1 MSAAACE
8 VGASASTDDAK
19 STPFSQQCVTLSKQE
34 HIELV
39 MQARSWKSLHERA
52 VRRNQWLHSLLR
64 RQHDQAEQRESAL
77 QGQLDLAQAKIR
89 DLQLRMY
96 GRKSERR
103 WSVEGR
109 SRDSAAAQR
118 PRGQQRGAPG
128 HARTRLR
135 HLSGCEETVE
145 LDAPQ
150 CPACGASLSL
160 FPGTDDSE
168 VLEID
173 VRAYRRVIRRQRY
186 RCGCGCGV
194 LPRIV
199 AAPAP
204 PRLIERGK
212 FGISVWVKVL
222 LDKFLYGRPSQRL
235 LHELADHGLC
245 MSAGTLAGGLHTLA
259 PLFAPLHEA
268 LRDKLR
274 SEPHWH
280 ADETRWEVF
289 VELQGKVGHRW
300 YLWVFQSRS
309 VVHYVLDESRSS
321 TVVESELAGVEHGY
335 LSCDRHGAYKKHARQ
350 HPGIVLA
357 FCWAHQR
364 RDWLMLGNDHPEL
377 QAWAMQWVEQIAQL
391 YHLHGL
397 RAQAGAHGGANGGEF
412 AALDAQLRRAV
423 QGMAEQRDAAL
434 ADATTHSA
442 ARKVL
447 LSMKRHWAG
456 LTVFVEQPWLAMD
469 NNAAER
475 AIRLAVVGR
484 KNFYGSGSQWSGQL
498 AATMYSVLM
507 TARLWGLN
515 ARTWLSQYLQACADN
530 GNRAPADLSGFVP
543 WAMDAARLAAMRAVH
558 TGCDEHHGIDSS

>member
-1 MSAAACE
+1 MSAVACE
-8 VGASASTDDAK
+8 ADASASVEDAK
-19 STPFSQQCVTLSKQE
+19 RTPFSQEWVTLSKQH

-52 VRRNQWLHSLLR
+52 VRREQWLRGALR
-64 RQHDQAEQRESAL
+64 RQHELAQQREAAL
-77 QGQLDLAQAKIR
+77 RAQLELAQAKIR
-89 DLQLRMY
+89 DLQQRMY

-103 WSVEGR
+103 WSVEGLLR
-109 SRDSAAAQR
+109 TGGASVRA
-118 PRGQQRGAPG
+118 RGQQRGAPG
-128 HARTRLR
+128 HARTQLT
-135 HLSGCEETVE
+135 HLCAIEETVE

-150 CPACGASLSL
+150 CPACGEPLHE

-173 VRAYRRVIRRQRY
+173 VKAYRRVIRRRRY
-186 RCGCGCGV
+186 RSGCDCGV
-194 LPRIV
+194 VPGIV

-212 FGISVWVKVL
+212 FGISVWVTVL
-222 LDKFLYGRPSQRL
+222 LSKFLYGCPSHRL
-235 LHELADHGLC
+235 LQELADHGLP
-245 MSAGTLAGGLHTLA
+245 MSAGTLAGGLQALA
-259 PLFAPLHEA
+259 PLFEPLNEA
-268 LRDKLR
+268 LREKLR

-289 VELQGKVGHRW
+289 VELEGKLGHRW

-321 TVVESELAGVEHGY
+321 SVVEAELAGVESGH

-377 QAWAMQWVEQIAQL
+377 KAYAMQWVERIGQL
-391 YHLHGL
+391 YHLHGS
-397 RAQAGAHGGANGGEF
+397 RAE
-412 AALDAQLRRAV
+412 AASDSREYVELDARLRGAV
-423 QGMAEQRDAAL
+423 QAMAEQRDAAL
-434 ADATTHSA
+434 ADTSTQRA

-447 LSMKRHWAG
+447 QSMKNHWAG
-456 LTVFVEQPWLAMD
+456 LTVFVEQPWLALD

-475 AIRLAVVGR
+475 AIRPAVVGR
-484 KNFYGSGSQWSGQL
+484 KNFYGSGSQWSGHL

-515 ARTWLSQYLQACADN
+515 ARTWLTQYLHACTDN
-530 GNRAPADLSGFVP
+530 GNRAPEDLTPFLP
-543 WAMDAARLAAMRAVH
+543 WAMDAARLAGLRTVRAGGDSH
-558 TGCDEHHGIDSS
+558 DGIDTS

>member
-8 VGASASTDDAK
+8 AEASASVADAK
-19 STPFSQQCVTLSKQE
+19 RTPFSRQWVTLSKQE

-39 MQARSWKSLHERA
+39 MQARYWKSQHARA
-52 VRRNQWLHSLLR
+52 VQRERRLHSALR
-64 RQHDQAEQRESAL
+64 AQQQQAEQREAAL
-77 QGQLDLAQAKIR
+77 RSQLQLAQAKIR
-89 DLQLRMY
+89 DLQQRMY

-103 WSVEGR
+103 WSVEGALP
-109 SRDSAAAQR
+109 AAAASPR

-128 HARTRLR
+128 HARTRLT
-135 HLSGCEETVE
+135 HLPCIEETVE
-145 LDAPQ
+145 LDWPQ
-150 CPACGASLSL
+150 CPACGEPLHE
-160 FPGTDDSE
+160 FPGSDDSE

-173 VRAYRRVIRRQRY
+173 VKAYRRVIRRRRY

-194 LPRIV
+194 VPGIV
-199 AAPAP
+199 TAPAP

-212 FGISVWVKVL
+212 FGISVWVTVL
-222 LDKFLYGRPSQRL
+222 LDKFLYGRPSHRL
-235 LHELADHGLC
+235 LQELADHGLP
-245 MSAGTLAGGLHTLA
+245 MSAGTLAGGLQALA
-259 PLFAPLHEA
+259 PLFVPLEQA
-268 LRDKLR
+268 LLTKLR

-289 VELQGKVGHRW
+289 VELEGKLGHRW

-309 VVHYVLDESRSS
+309 VVHYVLDKSRSS
-321 TVVESELAGVEHGY
+321 SVVEAELAGVEHGH

-377 QAWAMQWVEQIAQL
+377 KAYAMQWVERIGQL

-397 RAQAGAHGGANGGEF
+397 RAQAASDSCEHVE
-412 AALDAQLRRAV
+412 LDAQLRGAV

-434 ADATTHSA
+434 ADASTHRA

-447 LSMKRHWAG
+447 QSMKNHWAG
-456 LTVFVEQPWLAMD
+456 LTVFVEQPWLALD

-475 AIRLAVVGR
+475 AIRPAVVGR

-515 ARTWLSQYLQACADN
+515 ARSWLSQYLHACAAN
-530 GNRAPADLSGFVP
+530 GNRAPEDLTPFVP
-543 WAMDAARLAAMRAVH
+543 WAMEAARLAALRAAH
-558 TGCDEHHGIDSS
+558 AGSDSRAGIDTS

>member
-1 MSAAACE
+1 M
-8 VGASASTDDAK
+8 T
-19 STPFSQQCVTLSKQE
+19 
-34 HIELV
+34 
-39 MQARSWKSLHERA
+39 
-52 VRRNQWLHSLLR
+52 
-64 RQHDQAEQRESAL
+64 
-77 QGQLDLAQAKIR
+77 
-89 DLQLRMY
+89 
-96 GRKSERR
+96 
-103 WSVEGR
+103 
-109 SRDSAAAQR
+109 
-118 PRGQQRGAPG
+118 
-128 HARTRLR
+128 
-135 HLSGCEETVE
+135 HLSACEETVE
-145 LDAPQ
+145 LDVPQ

-160 FPGTDDSE
+160 FRGTDNSE
-168 VLEID
+168 VLEIE

-186 RCGCGCGV
+186 RCGCDCGV

-204 PRLIERGK
+204 ARLIERGK
-212 FGISVWVKVL
+212 FGISVWVNVL
-222 LDKFLYGRPSQRL
+222 LDKFLYGCPSQRL
-235 LHELADHGLC
+235 LHELADHGLP
-245 MSAGTLAGGLHTLA
+245 MAAGTLAGGLRTLS

-321 TVVESELAGVEHGY
+321 SVVEAELAGVERGY

-377 QAWAMQWVEQIAQL
+377 QALAMQWVEQIGQL
-391 YHLHGL
+391 YRLHGL
-397 RAQAGAHGGANGGEF
+397 RAQADVRGGQV
-412 AALDAQLRRAV
+412 AALDAELRGAV
-423 QGMAEQRDAAL
+423 QRMAQQRDAAL

-447 LSMKRHWAG
+447 LSMHKHWAG

-475 AIRLAVVGR
+475 AIRPAVVGR

-515 ARTWLSQYLQACADN
+515 ARTWLSQYLHACADN
-530 GNRAPADLSGFVP
+530 GNRAPADIGDFLP

-558 TGCDEHHGIDSS
+558 TGCGEPPRHRQLMSIYCGREFGAEDIQAIRQLIEHHPGMRRAALSRKLCELFDWVQPNGELKDMTCRVALLRMQADGLITLPASRMSRPRSRAHFPPTPATDAHTALLQPVHESPS

>member
-1 MSAAACE
+1 MSAVACE
-8 VGASASTDDAK
+8 AGASASTEDAK
-19 STPFSQQCVTLSKQE
+19 PTLFSQQRVTLSKQE

-39 MQARSWKSLHERA
+39 MQARSWRSLHERA
-52 VRRNQWLHSLLR
+52 VRRNEWLHKLLR
-64 RQHDQAEQRESAL
+64 RRHEQAQQRESAL
-77 QGQLDLAQAKIR
+77 RGELDLAQAKIR

-96 GRKSERR
+96 GRKSEQR
-103 WSVEGR
+103 WAVE
-109 SRDSAAAQR
+109 SRVRERAASLRA
-118 PRGQQRGAPG
+118 RGQQRGARG
-128 HARTRLR
+128 HARTRLTQ
-135 HLSGCEETVE
+135 LSACEETVE
-145 LDAPQ
+145 LDSPQ
-150 CPACGASLSL
+150 CPACGTPLQA

-168 VLEID
+168 VVEID
-173 VRAYRRVIRRQRY
+173 VRAYRRVIRRQRW

-212 FGISVWVKVL
+212 FGVSVWVHVL

-235 LHELADHGLC
+235 LHALADHGLP
-245 MSAGTLAGGLHTLA
+245 MSAGTLAGGLRTLA
-259 PLFAPLHEA
+259 PLFAPLQEA
-268 LRDKLR
+268 LREKLR

-321 TVVESELAGVEHGY
+321 RVVEAELAGVEHGL
-335 LSCDRHGAYKKHARQ
+335 LSCDRHSAYQKHARQ

-397 RAQAGAHGGANGGEF
+397 RAQAAAQGGEY
-412 AALDAQLRRAV
+412 AALDAQLRGAV
-423 QGMAEQRDAAL
+423 QGMAERRDAAL
-434 ADATTHSA
+434 ADAATHSA

-456 LTVFVEQPWLAMD
+456 LTVFVEQPCLAMD

-475 AIRLAVVGR
+475 AIRPAVVGR

-530 GNRAPADLSGFVP
+530 GNRAPADISGFLP
-543 WAMDAARLAAMRAVH
+543 WTMDAARLAHMRAVR
-558 TGCDEHHGIDSS
+558 TGGDDQEGLDTS

>member
-8 VGASASTDDAK
+8 VGAIASTDDAK
-19 STPFSQQCVTLSKQE
+19 PTPFSQQWVTLSKQE

-52 VRRNQWLHSLLR
+52 VRRNQWLQTLLR
-64 RQHDQAEQRESAL
+64 RQHDQAGQREAAL
-77 QGQLDLAQAKIR
+77 RGQLDLAQAKIR

-103 WSVEGR
+103 WAVEGR
-109 SRDSAAAQR
+109 LREHAASLRA
-118 PRGQQRGAPG
+118 RGQQRGAPG
-128 HARTRLR
+128 HARTRLT
-135 HLSGCEETVE
+135 HLRACEETVE
-145 LDAPQ
+145 LDSPQ
-150 CPACGASLSL
+150 CPACGAALSV

-186 RCGCGCGV
+186 RCGCSCGV

-212 FGISVWVKVL
+212 FGISVWVNVL

-235 LHELADHGLC
+235 LHELADHGLP
-245 MSAGTLAGGLHTLA
+245 MSAGTLAGGLQALA

-268 LRDKLR
+268 LRD
-274 SEPHWH
+274 
-280 ADETRWEVF
+280 ETRWEVF
-289 VELQGKVGHRW
+289 VELEGKVGHRW

-321 TVVESELAGVEHGY
+321 SVVEAELAGVEHGH

-397 RAQAGAHGGANGGEF
+397 RVQAAAHGAEY
-412 AALDAQLRRAV
+412 AALDAQLRCAV
-423 QGMAEQRDAAL
+423 QRMAEQRDAAL
-434 ADATTHSA
+434 ADAATHSA

-447 LSMKRHWAG
+447 HSMHKHWAG

-475 AIRLAVVGR
+475 AIRPAVVGR
-484 KNFYGSGSQWSGQL
+484 KNFYGSGSQCSGQL

-507 TARLWGLN
+507 TAKLWGLN
-515 ARTWLSQYLQACADN
+515 ARTWLSQYLHACADN
-530 GNRAPADLSGFVP
+530 GNRAPADLSGFLP
-543 WAMDAARLAAMRAVH
+543 WAMDAARLAAMRAGH
-558 TGCDEHHGIDSS
+558 TGCDDPHGIDTS

>member
-8 VGASASTDDAK
+8 ADASASVEDAK
-19 STPFSQQCVTLSKQE
+19 RTPFSQEWVTLSKQQ

-39 MQARSWKSLHERA
+39 MQARSWRSLHERA
-52 VRRNQWLHSLLR
+52 VQRNQWLRGVLR
-64 RQHDQAEQRESAL
+64 CQHEQAQRREAAL
-77 QGQLDLAQAKIR
+77 HARLELAEAKIR
-89 DLQLRMY
+89 DLQQRMY
-96 GRKSERR
+96 GRKNERR
-103 WSVEGR
+103 WDVEGTLHTPAVR
-109 SRDSAAAQR
+109 PH
-118 PRGQQRGAPG
+118 PRGQQRGTAG

-135 HLSGCEETVE
+135 HLPCVEETVE
-145 LDAPQ
+145 LDSPQ
-150 CPACGASLSL
+150 CPACGEPLHV

-173 VRAYRRVIRRQRY
+173 VRSYRRVIRRRRY
-186 RCGCGCGV
+186 RCGCSCTVVPG
-194 LPRIV
+194 IV

-212 FGISVWVKVL
+212 FGISVWVTVL
-222 LDKFLYGRPSQRL
+222 LDKFLYGRPSHRL
-235 LHELADHGLC
+235 LQELADHGLP
-245 MSAGTLAGGLHTLA
+245 MSAGTLAGGLQALA
-259 PLFAPLHEA
+259 PLFAPLNQA
-268 LRDKLR
+268 LVAKLR

-289 VELQGKVGHRW
+289 VELEGKLGHRW

-309 VVHYVLDESRSS
+309 VVHYVLDESRSAS
-321 TVVESELAGVEHGY
+321 VVQAELAGVEHGH
-335 LSCDRHGAYKKHARQ
+335 LNCDRHGAYKKHARQ

-377 QAWAMQWVEQIAQL
+377 KAYAMQWVEQIGRL

-397 RAQAGAHGGANGGEF
+397 RAHAVAQGGDF
-412 AALDAQLRRAV
+412 ASLDTQLRQAV
-423 QGMAEQRDAAL
+423 QGMAEQRDTAL
-434 ADATTHSA
+434 ADTSTHRA

-447 LSMKRHWAG
+447 QSMKNHWAG
-456 LTVFVEQPWLAMD
+456 LTVFVEQPWLALD

-475 AIRLAVVGR
+475 AIRPAVVGR
-484 KNFYGSGSQWSGQL
+484 KNFYGSGSQWSGHL

-515 ARTWLSQYLQACADN
+515 ARTWLSQYLHACADN
-530 GNRAPADLSGFVP
+530 GNRAPEDLTPFLP
-543 WAMDAARLAAMRAVH
+543 WAMDAARLAALRAVRAGSDSH
-558 TGCDEHHGIDSS
+558 DGIDTS

>member
-1 MSAAACE
+1 M
-8 VGASASTDDAK
+8 DDAK
-19 STPFSQQCVTLSKQE
+19 PTLFSQQWVTLTKQE

-39 MQARSWKSLHERA
+39 MRARSWRSLHERA
-52 VRRNQWLHSLLR
+52 VRRNQWLRGLLR
-64 RQHDQAEQRESAL
+64 RQHEQAEQRETAL
-77 QGQLDLAQAKIR
+77 RCQLDLAQAKLR

-103 WSVEGR
+103 WAVEGGVR
-109 SRDSAAAQR
+109 EQAASLR

-128 HARTRLR
+128 HARTRLT
-135 HLSGCEETVE
+135 HLPACQETVE
-145 LDAPQ
+145 LDSPQ
-150 CPACGASLSL
+150 CPACGLPL
-160 FPGTDDSE
+160 HVFPGTDDSE

-186 RCGCGCGV
+186 RCGCSCGV
-194 LPRIV
+194 LPGIV

-212 FGISVWVKVL
+212 FGISVWVGAL
-222 LDKFLYGRPSQRL
+222 LDKFLYGRASHRL
-235 LHELADHGLC
+235 LHELADHGVP
-245 MSAGTLAGGLHTLA
+245 MSAGTLAGGLRALA
-259 PLFAPLHEA
+259 PLFAPLDEA

-280 ADETRWEVF
+280 ADETRWQVF
-289 VELQGKVGHRW
+289 VELDGKIGHRW

-321 TVVESELAGVEHGY
+321 SVVEAELAGVERGH
-335 LSCDRHGAYKKHARQ
+335 LSCDRHGAYKKHARL

-377 QAWAMQWVEQIAQL
+377 QEWAMQWVEQIAQL
-391 YHLHGL
+391 YHLQGL
-397 RAQAGAHGGANGGEF
+397 RAQAAAQGGDF
-412 AALDAQLRRAV
+412 VALDAQLRSAV
-423 QGMAEQRDAAL
+423 QRMAEQRDAAL
-434 ADATTHSA
+434 AGAATHSA

-447 LSMKRHWAG
+447 HSMKKHWAG
-456 LTVFVEQPWLAMD
+456 LTAFVEQQWLAMD

-475 AIRLAVVGR
+475 AIRPAVVGR

-507 TARLWGLN
+507 TSKLWGLN
-515 ARTWLSQYLQACADN
+515 ARTWLGQYLHTCADN
-530 GNRAPADLSGFVP
+530 GNRAPSDLSSFLP
-543 WAMDAARLAAMRAVH
+543 WAMDAGRLAAMRAVRV
-558 TGCDEHHGIDSS
+558 GCSHDDGIDSS

>member
-1 MSAAACE
+1 MSTVACE
-8 VGASASTDDAK
+8 AGPSVSTDDAK
-19 STPFSQQCVTLSKQE
+19 ATPFSQQWVKLTKQE
-34 HIELV
+34 YIELV

-52 VRRNQWLHSLLR
+52 VRRNQWLHGLLR
-64 RQHDQAEQRESAL
+64 RQRDQAEQRELAL
-77 QGQLDLAQAKIR
+77 RAQLDLAQAKIR

-103 WSVEGR
+103 WSVEGLA
-109 SRDSAAAQR
+109 RDRAAALR

-128 HARTRLR
+128 HARTRLT
-135 HLSGCEETVE
+135 HLGGCEETVE
-145 LDAPQ
+145 LESPQ
-150 CPACGASLSL
+150 CPRCGASLSI

-168 VLEID
+168 VLEIE
-173 VRAYRRVIRRQRY
+173 VRAYRRVIRRRRY

-212 FGISVWVKVL
+212 FGISVWVNVL
-222 LDKFLYGRPSQRL
+222 LDKFLYGCPSQRL
-235 LHELADHGLC
+235 LRELADHGLP
-245 MSAGTLAGGLHTLA
+245 MSAGTLAGGLRTLA
-259 PLFAPLHEA
+259 PLFEPLHEA
-268 LRDKLR
+268 LREKLR

-309 VVHYVLDESRSS
+309 VVHYVLDESRSCS
-321 TVVESELAGVEHGY
+321 VVEAELAGVEHGY

-357 FCWAHQR
+357 YCWAHQR

-377 QAWAMQWVEQIAQL
+377 QAWAMQWVEQIGQL
-391 YHLHGL
+391 YRLHGL
-397 RAQAGAHGGANGGEF
+397 RARAAAQGADGAEY
-412 AALDAQLRRAV
+412 AVLDAQLRCAV
-423 QGMAEQRDAAL
+423 QCMAEQRDAAL
-434 ADATTHSA
+434 ADAATHSA

-447 LSMKRHWAG
+447 LSMNKHWAG

-475 AIRLAVVGR
+475 AIRPAVVGR
-484 KNFYGSGSQWSGQL
+484 KNFYGSGSLWSGQL

-515 ARTWLSQYLQACADN
+515 ARTWLSQYLHACAAS
-530 GNRAPADLSGFVP
+530 GNRAPPDISGFLP

-558 TGCDEHHGIDSS
+558 TGRGGHHGIDTS

>member
-1 MSAAACE
+1 VE
-8 VGASASTDDAK
+8 DAK
-19 STPFSQQCVTLSKQE
+19 RTPFSQEWVTLSKQE

-39 MQARSWKSLHERA
+39 MQARYWKSQHERA
-52 VRRNQWLHSLLR
+52 VQREQRLHSALR
-64 RQHDQAEQRESAL
+64 AQHLQAEQREAAFRSQL
-77 QGQLDLAQAKIR
+77 QLAQAKIR
-89 DLQLRMY
+89 DLQQRMY

-103 WSVEGR
+103 WSVEGALHT
-109 SRDSAAAQR
+109 AAAASSR

-128 HARTRLR
+128 HGRVRLK
-135 HLSGCEETVE
+135 HLPCIEETIEV
-145 LDAPQ
+145 DSPQ
-150 CPACGASLSL
+150 CPACGEPLHE

-173 VRAYRRVIRRQRY
+173 VKAYRRVIRRRRY

-194 LPRIV
+194 VPGIV
-199 AAPAP
+199 TAPAP

-212 FGISVWVKVL
+212 FGISVWVTVL
-222 LDKFLYGRPSQRL
+222 LDKFLYGCPSHRL
-235 LHELADHGLC
+235 LQELANHGLP
-245 MSAGTLAGGLHTLA
+245 MSAGTLGGGLQALA
-259 PLFAPLHEA
+259 PLFAPLNEA
-268 LRDKLR
+268 LREKLR

-289 VELQGKVGHRW
+289 VEVEGKLGHRW

-321 TVVESELAGVEHGY
+321 SVVEAELAGVEHGH

-377 QAWAMQWVEQIAQL
+377 KAYAMQWVEQIAQL
-391 YHLHGL
+391 YQLHGS
-397 RAQAGAHGGANGGEF
+397 RA
-412 AALDAQLRRAV
+412 AATLDSREYVELDAQLRRVV

-434 ADATTHSA
+434 ADTSTHRA

-447 LSMKRHWAG
+447 QSMKNHWAG
-456 LTVFVEQPWLAMD
+456 LTVFIEQPWLALD

-475 AIRLAVVGR
+475 AIRPAVVGR
-484 KNFYGSGSQWSGQL
+484 KSFYGSGSQWSGHL

-507 TARLWGLN
+507 TAKLWGLN
-515 ARTWLSQYLQACADN
+515 ARTWLSQYLHACADN
-530 GNRAPADLSGFVP
+530 GNRAPEDLTPFLP
-543 WAMDAARLAAMRAVH
+543 WAMDVARLAALRAVR
-558 TGCDEHHGIDSS
+558 TSSDSPDGIDTS

>member
-1 MSAAACE
+1 MSAAAYE
-8 VGASASTDDAK
+8 EGASAAAADAK
-19 STPFSQQCVTLSKQE
+19 PTPFSQQWVALTKQE

-39 MQARSWKSLHERA
+39 QQAHSNKSLHERA
-52 VRRNQWLHSLLR
+52 VRRNQWLRTLLR
-64 RQHDQAEQRESAL
+64 RQHEQAEQRESAL
-77 QGQLDLAQAKIR
+77 RAQLDLAQAKIR

-109 SRDSAAAQR
+109 GREHAASLR
-118 PRGQQRGAPG
+118 PRGQQSGAPG
-128 HARTRLR
+128 HARTRLT
-135 HLSGCEETVE
+135 HLSASEETVE
-145 LDAPQ
+145 FDSPQ
-150 CPACGASLSL
+150 CPACGAPLSI

-168 VLEID
+168 VLEIA
-173 VRAYRRVIRRQRY
+173 VRAWRRVIRRRRY
-186 RCGCGCGV
+186 RCGCRCGV

-212 FGISVWVKVL
+212 FGISVWVNVL

-235 LHELADHGLC
+235 LHELADHGLP
-245 MSAGTLAGGLHTLA
+245 MSAGTLAGGLRALA
-259 PLFAPLHEA
+259 PLFTPLHEA
-268 LRDKLR
+268 LREKLR

-289 VELQGKVGHRW
+289 VELPGKVGHRC

-321 TVVESELAGVEHGY
+321 SVVEAELAGVERGY

-391 YHLHGL
+391 YRLHGL
-397 RAQAGAHGGANGGEF
+397 RAQADVRGGEF
-412 AALDAQLRRAV
+412 AALDAELRCAV
-423 QGMAEQRDAAL
+423 QRMAEQRDAAL
-434 ADATTHSA
+434 ADAATHSA

-447 LSMKRHWAG
+447 LSMHKHWAG

-475 AIRLAVVGR
+475 ALRPAVVGR
-484 KNFYGSGSQWSGQL
+484 KNFYGSGSPWSGQL
-498 AATMYSVLM
+498 AATM
-507 TARLWGLN
+507 
-515 ARTWLSQYLQACADN
+515 
-530 GNRAPADLSGFVP
+530 
-543 WAMDAARLAAMRAVH
+543 
-558 TGCDEHHGIDSS
+558 

>member
-8 VGASASTDDAK
+8 AEASASVADAK
-19 STPFSQQCVTLSKQE
+19 RTPFSRQWVTLSKQE

-39 MQARSWKSLHERA
+39 MQARYWKSQHARA
-52 VRRNQWLHSLLR
+52 VQRERRLHSALR
-64 RQHDQAEQRESAL
+64 AQQQQAEQREAAL
-77 QGQLDLAQAKIR
+77 RSQLQLAQAKIR
-89 DLQLRMY
+89 DLQQRMY

-103 WSVEGR
+103 WSVEGALP
-109 SRDSAAAQR
+109 AAAASPR

-128 HARTRLR
+128 HARTRLT
-135 HLSGCEETVE
+135 HLPCIEETVE
-145 LDAPQ
+145 LDWPQ
-150 CPACGASLSL
+150 CPACGEPLHE
-160 FPGTDDSE
+160 FPGSDDSE

-173 VRAYRRVIRRQRY
+173 VKAYRRVIRRRRY

-194 LPRIV
+194 VPGIV
-199 AAPAP
+199 TAPAP

-212 FGISVWVKVL
+212 FGISVWVTVL
-222 LDKFLYGRPSQRL
+222 LDKFLYGRPSHRL
-235 LHELADHGLC
+235 LQELADHGLP
-245 MSAGTLAGGLHTLA
+245 MSAGTLAGGLQTLA
-259 PLFAPLHEA
+259 PLFVPLNEA
-268 LRDKLR
+268 LREKLR

-289 VELQGKVGHRW
+289 VELEGKLGHRW

-321 TVVESELAGVEHGY
+321 SVVEAELAGVEHGH

-377 QAWAMQWVEQIAQL
+377 KAYAMQWVERIGQL

-397 RAQAGAHGGANGGEF
+397 RAQAASDSCEHVE
-412 AALDAQLRRAV
+412 LDAQLRGAV

-434 ADATTHSA
+434 ADASTHRA

-447 LSMKRHWAG
+447 QSMKNHWAG
-456 LTVFVEQPWLAMD
+456 LTVFVEQPWLTLD

-475 AIRLAVVGR
+475 AIRPAVVGR

-515 ARTWLSQYLQACADN
+515 ARSWLSQYLHACAAN
-530 GNRAPADLSGFVP
+530 GNRAPEDLTPFVP
-543 WAMDAARLAAMRAVH
+543 WAMEAARLAALRAAH
-558 TGCDEHHGIDSS
+558 AGSDSRAGIDTS

>member
-8 VGASASTDDAK
+8 VGAIASTDDAK
-19 STPFSQQCVTLSKQE
+19 PTPFSRQWVTLSKQE

-39 MQARSWKSLHERA
+39 LQARSWRSLHERA
-52 VRRNQWLHSLLR
+52 VRRNEWLHKRLR
-64 RQHDQAEQRESAL
+64 RQHEQAQQREAAL
-77 QGQLDLAQAKIR
+77 RGELDLAQAKIR

-103 WSVEGR
+103 WAVEGR
-109 SRDSAAAQR
+109 VRERAASLRA
-118 PRGQQRGAPG
+118 RGQQRGAPG
-128 HARTRLR
+128 HSRTRLTQ
-135 HLSGCEETVE
+135 LSACEERVE
-145 LDAPQ
+145 LDSPQ
-150 CPACGASLSL
+150 
-160 FPGTDDSE
+160 
-168 VLEID
+168 
-173 VRAYRRVIRRQRY
+173 RRRRLAAAVVPRHRRQRGGGD
-186 RCGCGCGV
+186 RRAG
-194 LPRIV
+194 LPARDPPPALALRLWLRRAARIV

-212 FGISVWVKVL
+212 FGISVWVQVL
-222 LDKFLYGRPSQRL
+222 LDKFLYAAR
-235 LHELADHGLC
+235 A
-245 MSAGTLAGGLHTLA
+245 SACCTNWPITGWRCPRALAGGLHTLA
-259 PLFAPLHEA
+259 PLFALLHEA
-268 LRDKLR
+268 PREKLR

-289 VELQGKVGHRW
+289 VDLPGKVGHRW

-321 TVVESELAGVEHGY
+321 SVVETELAGVEHGH

-391 YHLHGL
+391 YRLHGL
-397 RAQAGAHGGANGGEF
+397 RAQAAAHGGEY
-412 AALDAQLRRAV
+412 AALDTQLRCAV

-434 ADATTHSA
+434 ADAATHRE

-469 NNAAER
+469 NNADRTRDSPGGGR
-475 AIRLAVVGR
+475 AQELHGSGQPVVG
-484 KNFYGSGSQWSGQL
+484 
-498 AATMYSVLM
+498 ATRRDDV
-507 TARLWGLN
+507 
-515 ARTWLSQYLQACADN
+515 Q
-530 GNRAPADLSGFVP
+530 RAS
-543 WAMDAARLAAMRAVH
+543 
-558 TGCDEHHGIDSS
+558 

>member
-1 MSAAACE
+1 MSAVACE
-8 VGASASTDDAK
+8 ADASASVADAK
-19 STPFSQQCVTLSKQE
+19 RTPFSLERVTLSKQA

-39 MQARSWKSLHERA
+39 MQARYWKSQHERA
-52 VRRNQWLHSLLR
+52 VQREQRLHGALR
-64 RQHDQAEQRESAL
+64 AQQQQAEQREAAL
-77 QGQLDLAQAKIR
+77 RSQLQLAQAKIR
-89 DLQLRMY
+89 DLQQRMY

-103 WSVEGR
+103 WSVEGTLHTAVAS
-109 SRDSAAAQR
+109 SRR
-118 PRGQQRGAPG
+118 RGQQPRAPG
-128 HARTRLR
+128 HGRVRLE
-135 HLSGCEETVE
+135 HLPCIEETIE
-145 LDAPQ
+145 LDRPQ
-150 CPACGASLSL
+150 CPACGEPLHE

-173 VRAYRRVIRRQRY
+173 VKAYRRVIRRRRY

-194 LPRIV
+194 VPGIV
-199 AAPAP
+199 SAPAP

-212 FGISVWVKVL
+212 FGISVWVTVL
-222 LDKFLYGRPSQRL
+222 LDKFMYGRPSHRL
-235 LHELADHGLC
+235 LQELADHGLP
-245 MSAGTLAGGLHTLA
+245 MSAGTLAGGLQALA
-259 PLFAPLHEA
+259 PLFEPLNEA
-268 LRDKLR
+268 LRQKLR

-289 VELQGKVGHRW
+289 VELEGKLGHRW

-321 TVVESELAGVEHGY
+321 RVVEAELAGVEQGH

-350 HPGIVLA
+350 HPEIVLA

-377 QAWAMQWVEQIAQL
+377 KACAMQWVETIGQL
-391 YHLHGL
+391 YQLQGS
-397 RAQAGAHGGANGGEF
+397 RA
-412 AALDAQLRRAV
+412 AATMDSPEYVELDARLRGAV

-434 ADATTHSA
+434 ADASTHRA

-447 LSMKRHWAG
+447 QSMKNHWAG
-456 LTVFVEQPWLAMD
+456 LTVFVEQPWLALD

-475 AIRLAVVGR
+475 AIRPAVVGR

-507 TARLWGLN
+507 TAKLWGLN
-515 ARTWLSQYLQACADN
+515 ARAWLSQYLHACADN
-530 GNRAPADLSGFVP
+530 GNRAPEDLTAFLP
-543 WAMDAARLAAMRAVH
+543 WAMDAARLAQLRAVSVG
-558 TGCDEHHGIDSS
+558 TDSRAGIDSS